1 MNGRVCQHRFGDRT
15 SATPP
20 GGRSE
25 TGQCAE
31 MSLSFRNTASVT
43 RRYTGGET
51 VKSLRMSLAD
61 FSKSFGTNFAI
72 PLVSTRTDFYS
83 ASHCRVFI
91 RTVLVRLTRTIH
103 MEMNSFSSSVISR
116 VNYLRS

>member
-1 MNGRVCQHRFGDRT
+1 MNGRVCQHLRAKHI
-15 SATPP
+15 ATRSP

-25 TGQCAE
+25 TNQCVE
-31 MSLSFRNTASVT
+31 MSLSFRNTRSVT

-51 VKSLRMSLAD
+51 VNSLRMSLTD
-61 FSKSFGTNFAI
+61 FSKTFGTNFAI
-72 PLVSTRTDFYS
+72 PLVSTRMDFYS

>member
-1 MNGRVCQHRFGDRT
+1 MDGRVCQHRFD
-15 SATPP
+15 SCVSTPSP
-20 GGRSE
+20 RGRSE
-25 TGQCAE
+25 TNQCAE
-31 MSLSFRNTASVT
+31 MSLSFRNTRSVT

-51 VKSLRMSLAD
+51 VNSLRMSLTD
-61 FSKSFGTNFAI
+61 FSKTFGTNFAI
-72 PLVSTRTDFYS
+72 PLVSAQRDFYS